1 MSVLPSEQLTLE
13 STSEGVDSEQA
24 QCARGTRRIC
34 TPPEAPNNFG
44 MGRICS
50 DILCR
55 CEEPLALHAL
65 CPSSRLPA
73 FLNSPPD
80 LHLRLL
86 TLNISGQLRQD
97 VQFPKRLF
105 LPSLQRLW
113 LDRNGLTDR
122 DLQPLSRLRELRFLS
137 LRGNRLRLPGHES
150 ISTEPESSRIRV
162 PAASTPCSLL
172 RKTPVYGI
180 CNLVLSLE
188 KLQQLDVSENLLVS
202 LFSRLASP
210 SLQVVL
216 ACSNRLTDC
225 SFLASVSKAQSCG
238 DHAASCQWLPRG
250 PALPLLEF
258 VDLRGNAD
266 VTCVAGLDRVPQLKT
281 FLVDGDFR
289 RATLRPRTTHEGDG
303 GVLSETVEGE
313 GKARQKRAED
323 ARAACERTQ
332 GETHAEGERRE
343 HEEAEKSEEGSGG
356 DLEEDWSAPAP
367 HTRSRA
373 EGQKTHEVIASGL
386 DFWKGLG
393 TFYHSNLQVLTLTH
407 LRKREAESAASH
419 PTASA
424 SIPSTVHQLHWC
436 LPSLL
441 RLDLSDNDL
450 QRFPSFALRPS
461 SSPSSG
467 AACPGGLSGYFPSP
481 SLHSSSA
488 SPFSSLLSLSLAGN
502 LFGGPGNAGKASVRV
517 ALAALAALELPSL
530 QHLDLSRC
538 SLGALPASLFNGK
551 QKLRVLLLN
560 ENNLEHTD
568 DFLQA
573 LWGQKLPSLQ
583 HLSLRNNPLT
593 RFLYLPRTSRSQGNV
608 SDSIQRCPCSSPGT
622 SAVDFHPPA
631 DQPWLATV
639 DEASFEATVL
649 AESQREMPTSDEE
662 CRGYVR
668 GRPRRRAPAARR
680 SCSFTEGLDRLG
692 RRHREGESPF
702 RRMPVRRRRDCF
714 GDHTARG
721 NGGGE
726 RESSRASGKRK
737 LVHDGSLGKPA
748 EERSLRRQG
757 RGASNAMELAGVSRV
772 AVEQSAR
779 AGRRGSAKSRRGPT
793 IPDFVAF
800 LEPRIPPV
808 LPFDIAASPRR
819 GSSEPQP
826 ADSISAPAESSQRPR
841 SASPAA
847 GSRTAQTPASCHSS
861 SAPAPGAPHLGSES
875 SVGSP
880 PLCQSLRPSVRMSP
894 SLQPAARGNEISLA
908 SSRFCS
914 SDSAR
919 PSSHPLSSSSASGP
933 RVAPSLTVGDAPS
946 SQESLQSQRFSSR
959 ESDRHSPS
967 CLPALVATSSPGS
980 PSESSAPQPHASAC
994 SHLRTSS
1001 PAESLLASAPC
1012 PASAFVSAACS
1023 TAAESNLR
1031 RVRAAAVFRPPRA
1044 GVPHATSTPSHASG
1058 VNASAALSGPQEDP
1072 ALFVS
1077 SVSQATEE
1085 AGLEVGATDLQGC
1098 PAWPVFASSQ
1108 LSTSPLG
1115 GSYQSVDEGYLKLL
1129 SVTESFV
1136 APPDISSLSASAQS
1150 LNSLFISQSN
1160 PPFVSQYCESE
1171 RLRRDREESHSP
1183 LSRLSSP
1190 CGGHIPGRSLSPSA
1204 SSQFLFAAVQF
1215 EQDSALSLSS
1225 SASSSHRSFLS
1236 NSSSPLRN
1244 SRCPSSPF
1252 APGSSAPVG
1261 LASPCRRRK
1270 ESEGDNRYPG
1280 SVSSLRVHRDPIDYF
1295 QTSSGD
1301 FTPSLYAGGTPERNQ
1316 EEPLSPAMLPT
1327 PFRSCSSTGNGP
1339 NGPASPGTPEAD
1351 ELPTPG
1357 PRRFH
1362 AALPPQDSAR
1372 LDSSAEEDRG
1382 QSCLHPNSGSPSFA
1396 SLLSCSLS
1404 SSSLSVSARP
1414 PASLPWP
1421 APSSA
1426 GGQKS
1431 EQSVGQRGGDGR
1443 SQGLHAGR
1451 PSSPGKLA
1459 LPRASQRLSLL
1470 AASPC
1475 RSRSRSASTPPH
1487 IFAWNTCQT
1496 SFTCPY
1502 IRRRVSPSSA
1512 PPSPHFRLLHI
1523 TEIHCNSSDGL
1534 TADLSVSRVSGAA
1547 ISGDQ
1552 PTARGG
1558 CGMKCSSETEGT
1570 EASKGE
1576 RQGQQ
1581 KREAARPGGDEIT
1594 GGISFQAKE
1603 GNGDESARD
1612 NNAFVGPLMDP
1623 VDGHMA
1629 PGEAFRALEVKS
1641 CSLQDDAV
1649 KCRKEP
1655 DSDEGE
1661 ASLGEAPTWTAGR
1674 TQRRM
1679 QGSED
1684 REEGAAAPHA
1694 PAEEGDFY
1702 SPRATARVNG
1712 ESVESRAS
1720 GVTDAPPESAAGL
1733 GILPLSETLWLS
1745 VCEAPESALQTPQ
1758 RWLHFSCHQAG
1769 SSDYGA
1775 ATELTD
1781 DGPEEE
1787 MEHLETGEKE
1797 DRKHH
1802 RQGKEKQSP
1811 TEKGTGNSEPHAGEW
1826 PPVSV
1831 SQNKSDHTAKLSA
1844 FCATPPRDDWLGVT
1858 ARQASLLATDPTAS
1872 ELGDPAEGEDSAN
1885 RAGES
1890 VKDGGMDREK
1900 DGGSL
1905 ATRDTRRPELSFESG
1920 TLTAHETASVCT
1932 RSSLSPCASL
1942 VGKLRRDPESSE
1954 TLVSPHEQNESSGNR
1969 LGYEEGPCT
1978 RESVEGAT
1986 AHASGIT
1993 QHAAVRRCLWADARA
2008 DDSDGRG
2015 EGRPRLCLQ
2024 TDAAAGEE
2032 RPTCSSLT
2040 VPPRCVPS
2048 PSLSSVA
2055 QGHPRAVVAHAADN
2069 VPEGRTAN
2077 AGAVGEW
2084 DEAAVRARHN
2094 GLLKGLEKTSVPTHW
2109 EGQPHEGGSETWPTL
2124 LSMSDRYHP
2133 DVTGSPRRGPKTTG
2147 GEEAGEASRVDEG
2160 RRLEDGQHVTVS
2172 AASPAARLEAAGPVH
2187 FSTSTCGTDGLG
2199 KMVLPTTAWSV
2210 EGEKSDTPLLL
2221 GLRMETDRKEAEWRD
2236 LTQERESGESHTDD
2250 EEKGD
2255 VDRNEQNE
2263 SEGLATEGSRPPA
2276 EQRQVKREGRRVTK
2290 RDSKPNKVGAGF
2302 SSVPRP
2308 DSEAGEQRDARVPEE
2323 GSESLAALDGGVN
2336 HFFGPRSIEEAK
2348 PEPVQVVAVAGAK
2361 DMCAVAS
2368 VRCVPSAGHQLQPEF
2383 GRRHARDDA
2392 VGLSCSLLGCK
2403 SPTPPHS
2410 VSLYGSSSSSSCFAL
2425 ASSLTL
2431 DQSVCTGQ
2439 DSSVE
2444 AHRPSLPS
2452 PESAD
2457 GAVATGLPAMA
2468 SPFPAFPSRRASA
2481 FRSVASLAVQLSS
2494 AEPGAP
2500 AFRVSLDER
2509 ERTSEKGGWAQRNA
2523 GENASVCRERTTGGM
2538 SAVEI
2543 SSCTQLTAGRGAPS
2557 FSTGAGAGVEQK
2569 RGASD
2574 GAEWTMVV
2582 ARGRAHEGGEREGN
2596 LSSGAFS
2603 ALKDSLRPR
2612 TTDPFQRSETAS
2624 HATESLKQG
2633 EEHFGAGGCRPPDR
2647 GTRTREESVS
2657 LEILVPDWH
2666 PSSDP
2671 TPALDPQDHLSS
2683 VRLQV
2688 AVAGMPAEAN
2698 SASSVFG
2705 SCVKDSRGTRHA
2717 VPGSPVSPSELSF
2730 SVSSSSSDPSPQSP
2744 SSVPF
2749 TAGDAEPA
2757 ASRDGR
2763 NCGVEIPRCP
2773 VELSAA
2779 WAETEPDEGE
2789 ACGRRSGLGT
2799 ETGEPSKCPASA
2811 PAGASR
2817 LETPPGAFGST
2828 PVSPFPSLASPSSH
2842 QLVDG
2847 RHSDDDQTDPRGM
2860 ARKGEQER
2868 SRLTGE
2874 ERAFLVPEPAPFLP
2888 RRAPRRRLCPSP
2900 DLSLSSHPSTP
2911 VGAGLTGIHP
2921 EVTPREQR
2929 MVPEGQ
2935 GAQGGRAAEGQSPFR
2950 PMTRGASSPRV
2961 SRSENAQERKSD
2973 SERDLAPESSFDTV
2987 RERGAGRTRTADEG
3001 GSSRVSSERVE
3012 GTRTADLAVRR
3023 RGAAG
3028 APVTREVREAGN
3040 KVCSEDESRRQR
3052 RSDEK
3057 QRTML
3062 RRWPSSTKD
3071 EGEQEARGSPDVS
3084 LEPRR
3089 TPEGRVPEN
3098 RTPAP
3103 RSRTP
3108 TVSSCNCGI
3117 SARKPWCSE
3126 GLLGLAEALKSRE
3139 TACHAL
3145 ACLAACTR
3153 QAAVG
3158 AASVGDAGR
3167 CGGMS
3172 LSERFTASSQIENH
3186 GETWIP
3192 VGTCQALI
3200 DAVAREIRK
3209 AASVRRQLGG
3219 RRSQGE
3225 SCSPSRASSA
3235 STFTSFDSASEAS
3248 SSSVRVWPS
3257 SDRTNSRLRSS
3268 DDRACG
3274 GARDGRPTKATP
3286 AGEDTLLVQA
3296 VKSFEAIAENELL
3309 SAARLS
3315 GSTGSP
3321 VVHWDT
3327 GLKVISLFIAR
3338 CTRAS
3343 RQRTVHRAGA
3353 LVTTDTSAG
3362 ELPQRRALPGSPPAS
3377 GRSGGGVTGG
3387 ESQAKSREPHGRH
3400 SVSAPELRES
3410 TGASLGAQGRQ
3421 EVNFTGSPA
3430 PPPMPQRV
3438 LVGHTSPG
3446 TQVQRF
3452 AEGRGSFPVVAVP
3465 TAQSAGEATSIPG
3478 ARRDPKEEMSPLRR
3492 IAEAASHVRR
3502 MLEDTSGFGRN
3513 TFADTSE
3520 TAGFRRYSGSR
3531 TREDPRDRVADAPRD
3546 ALGLQ
3551 AAEPAFPSEQYPARG
3566 VQGGGE
3572 AAWNALEDM
3581 RQQLEGPLNALDAKL
3596 IERAERLYPGETLHE
3611 DTTNNSQRGTSLPA
3625 VRSTCR
3631 SRDSPV
3637 APSSTTFDPPLG
3649 LDDLVSDS
3657 FERSSCESR
3666 RQITPVPGSVDAH
3679 PPRGVSGPVGSRGRQ
3694 GPLEVSRVRLPSSQ
3708 SFSAPAA
3715 NLGGGAAVNLHVK
3728 FSASEIVRARPGG
3741 CLVLAYPANWKSGD
3755 RRTVPEKTDNPAHA
3769 PASRGRGDVGRWFGA
3784 LLAERRAKQERM
3796 RDERRHRDAEKQRHG
3811 ADPKRQELMRL
3822 AAKSTEAL
3830 GRVMPYRR
3838 HEPLLQTYRK
3848 GAANSGSS
3856 VSWSKSQDGVCRPAQ
3871 TGGVQRERCLT
3882 KVEDRRR
3889 GNILRPVHN
3898 AHVKPRSGPSQRRE
3912 KEAREGD
3919 SASKGA
3925 HGNPGTGA
3933 DARPRDTQ
3941 TRHQAVLRDEQ
3952 VRQEVPLKH
3961 PVPEQQGSTLGN
3973 CEPDQRHAPVSNRGE
3988 ECEVFGAALERS
4000 SDASERA
4007 GFILLPES
4015 LADSTAQKA
4024 KSISRRDDEPGGGGV
4039 PVRARVIRQALHDHE
4054 SGMDESPEL
4063 DKEAES
4069 ERTLVA
4075 LVPDGERTSKGLN
4088 GLSSS
4093 SRNASG
4099 SGFSAANQ
4107 CRQQTENWVALTVGA
4122 VQNRDGNCRLEGG
4135 EEGQSREARR
4145 KEASAETVVIPFDSE
4160 EARIITALMAMRAD
4174 SPLLGSAQ
4182 RSCYV
4187 YCPLRIQRT
4196 PHAGLVSSFASF
4208 LWPSL
4213 FRPAALIPASPLTP
4227 AGASAIV
4234 GGPAQAK
4241 PRSREGARH
4250 ASPGVSLGLFRKA
4263 GLPRPRDIR
4272 ILFFC
4277 APSVRVLREAFQAP
4291 WGFAN
4296 NPPAFSATDEETR
4309 PSRRQ
4314 TIPVGTGTAG
4324 GHGAVPQS
4332 GTGEGRGQR
4341 TADVA
4346 GHPQWLLFGR
4356 TVEEAEDAAR
4366 RLMKR
4371 RRQLLKNYVQKL
4383 DVLSLLST
4391 GEASQASEALDSK
4404 RVHRQQRWA
4413 ALRRQTAML
4422 GNGQVGKR
4430 RELLVCA
4437 VACGKCF
4444 PVCAEEMT
4452 HRASVEESML
4462 RAVDDAM
4469 QEGADSVYF
4478 EALGVIALLNP
4489 ARAAPLYH
4497 VQYDATLSTNYQE
4510 MQ

>member
-573 LWGQKLPSLQ
+573 LWGQKSSRSLKE
-583 HLSLRNNPLT
+583 RCP
-593 RFLYLPRTSRSQGNV
+593 PRTRNAAAM
-608 SDSIQRCPCSSPGT
+608 CE
-622 SAVDFHPPA
+622 A
-631 DQPWLATV
+631 D
-639 DEASFEATVL
+639 
-649 AESQREMPTSDEE
+649 
-662 CRGYVR
+662 
-668 GRPRRRAPAARR
+668 
-680 SCSFTEGLDRLG
+680 
-692 RRHREGESPF
+692 
-702 RRMPVRRRRDCF
+702 
-714 GDHTARG
+714 
-721 NGGGE
+721 
-726 RESSRASGKRK
+726 
-737 LVHDGSLGKPA
+737 
-748 EERSLRRQG
+748 
-757 RGASNAMELAGVSRV
+757 RGAG
-772 AVEQSAR
+772 
-779 AGRRGSAKSRRGPT
+779 
-793 IPDFVAF
+793 
-800 LEPRIPPV
+800 
-808 LPFDIAASPRR
+808 
-819 GSSEPQP
+819 
-826 ADSISAPAESSQRPR
+826 
-841 SASPAA
+841 
-847 GSRTAQTPASCHSS
+847 
-861 SAPAPGAPHLGSES
+861 
-875 SVGSP
+875 
-880 PLCQSLRPSVRMSP
+880 LR
-894 SLQPAARGNEISLA
+894 Q
-908 SSRFCS
+908 
-914 SDSAR
+914 
-919 PSSHPLSSSSASGP
+919 
-933 RVAPSLTVGDAPS
+933 
-946 SQESLQSQRFSSR
+946 
-959 ESDRHSPS
+959 
-967 CLPALVATSSPGS
+967 
-980 PSESSAPQPHASAC
+980 
-994 SHLRTSS
+994 
-1001 PAESLLASAPC
+1001 
-1012 PASAFVSAACS
+1012 
-1023 TAAESNLR
+1023 
-1031 RVRAAAVFRPPRA
+1031 RAAAAASRKALTGSDGDIERANRRSGECLCAEDATALEITLLEETEAEKGKAAEPQESENSYTMAALANPQKNGPSGDKEGAPAMRWNSQAFRGWLLSSRQEPEEEEAPRA
-1044 GVPHATSTPSHASG
+1044 EVEAEAEKSGKALLTCGSAVWCIG

-1085 AGLEVGATDLQGC
+1085 AGLEAAKKVNN
-1098 PAWPVFASSQ
+1098 
-1108 LSTSPLG
+1108 
-1115 GSYQSVDEGYLKLL
+1115 QS
-1129 SVTESFV
+1129 
-1136 APPDISSLSASAQS
+1136 
-1150 LNSLFISQSN
+1150 
-1160 PPFVSQYCESE
+1160 
-1171 RLRRDREESHSP
+1171 
-1183 LSRLSSP
+1183 
-1190 CGGHIPGRSLSPSA
+1190 
-1204 SSQFLFAAVQF
+1204 
-1215 EQDSALSLSS
+1215 
-1225 SASSSHRSFLS
+1225 
-1236 NSSSPLRN
+1236 
-1244 SRCPSSPF
+1244 
-1252 APGSSAPVG
+1252 
-1261 LASPCRRRK
+1261 
-1270 ESEGDNRYPG
+1270 
-1280 SVSSLRVHRDPIDYF
+1280 
-1295 QTSSGD
+1295 
-1301 FTPSLYAGGTPERNQ
+1301 
-1316 EEPLSPAMLPT
+1316 
-1327 PFRSCSSTGNGP
+1327 GN
-1339 NGPASPGTPEAD
+1339 
-1351 ELPTPG
+1351 
-1357 PRRFH
+1357 
-1362 AALPPQDSAR
+1362 
-1372 LDSSAEEDRG
+1372 AEETGEAKACMRG
-1382 QSCLHPNSGSPSFA
+1382 VP
-1396 SLLSCSLS
+1396 
-1404 SSSLSVSARP
+1404 VR
-1414 PASLPWP
+1414 
-1421 APSSA
+1421 
-1426 GGQKS
+1426 
-1431 EQSVGQRGGDGR
+1431 
-1443 SQGLHAGR
+1443 
-1451 PSSPGKLA
+1451 
-1459 LPRASQRLSLL
+1459 
-1470 AASPC
+1470 
-1475 RSRSRSASTPPH
+1475 
-1487 IFAWNTCQT
+1487 
-1496 SFTCPY
+1496 
-1502 IRRRVSPSSA
+1502 
-1512 PPSPHFRLLHI
+1512 
-1523 TEIHCNSSDGL
+1523 
-1534 TADLSVSRVSGAA
+1534 
-1547 ISGDQ
+1547 Q

-4510 MQ
+4510 MHGGEFDAPF